1 MIKMIVFKHRRSWN
15 GFLSGPTKVSSI
27 QHRGDKGKLKKYLS
41 FAEDIAS
48 VNSFE

>member
-1 MIKMIVFKHRRSWN
+1 MIVFKHRRLRN
-15 GFLSGPTKVSSI
+15 GFLSGPTKVPSI
-27 QHRGDKGKLKKYLS
+27 QHSGDEGKLKKYLS